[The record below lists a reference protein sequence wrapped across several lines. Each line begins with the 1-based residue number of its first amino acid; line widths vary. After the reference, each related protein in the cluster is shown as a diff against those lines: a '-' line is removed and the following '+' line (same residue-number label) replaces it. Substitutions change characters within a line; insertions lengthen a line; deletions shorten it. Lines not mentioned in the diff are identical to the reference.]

1 MSAEA
6 PLKLVICWHMH
17 QPFYRDAESGRYHL
31 PWTYLHG
38 IKDYVDM
45 VALLEEVPAARA
57 VVNFT
62 PTLLEQ
68 LTDYAVQISAAL
80 QRQQELSDP
89 LLAAL
94 AAEQLPSEAEGRE
107 ELIRAAL
114 RANEK
119 HLINRFPTYR
129 QLVEL
134 ANKVLKHPA
143 MLAYLSDQYLTD
155 LLVWYHLAWLGE
167 TVRRNDTRV
176 KRLMAKLHGY
186 TLEDRRE
193 LLALIGELLSGLLER
208 YRKLAETGQVEL
220 SVTPYA
226 HPIVP
231 LLLDVAT
238 SHEAL
243 PEAPLPATGKYP
255 GGRERSIWHIEEGV
269 RVFEKYFGFRPTGCW
284 PSEGSL
290 SEETLLLLAE
300 AGFRWTASGETVLRN
315 SLHRSEVSTHGCI
328 HRPFRLDRQPLTCF
342 FRDDGLS
349 DLIGFT
355 YADWHA
361 EDAVNNLIHHLENI
375 ATACRHEPDRVV
387 SIIMDGE
394 NAWEY
399 YPENGYH
406 FLVSLYR
413 RLAEHPHI
421 ELTTFSRCL
430 EEKIHAQPLR
440 HLVAGSWVYGTF
452 STWIGEKDKNRA
464 WELLIEAKR
473 AFDEVIAKGTLTAE
487 QRAVAE
493 HQLALCEGSDWF
505 WWFGDYNPAD
515 SVKDFDRL
523 YRLQLKAL
531 YQALGLTPPSSLEQV
546 ISSGGGEVEAG
557 GVMRRG
563 TEHVA
568 HHG

>member
-1 MSAEA
+1 MSVEK

-17 QPFYRDAESGRYHL
+17 QPSYRDAESGRYQL

-45 VALLEEVPAARA
+45 VALLEEVPAAHA

-68 LTDYAVQISAAL
+68 ISDYVEQIAAS
-80 QRQQELSDP
+80 QQQQVELSDP

-94 AAEQLPSEAEGRE
+94 IAEQLPVQAEAREG
-107 ELIRAAL
+107 LIRAAM

-119 HLINRFPTYR
+119 RLINRFPTYR
-129 QLVEL
+129 HLAEL
-134 ANKVLKHPA
+134 ADGVLKHPA
-143 MLAYLSDQYLTD
+143 MLAYLSDQYLAD

-167 TVRRNDTRV
+167 TVRRNDTRA
-176 KRLMAKLHGY
+176 KRLLAKLHGY
-186 TLEDRRE
+186 TLEDRRD
-193 LLALIGELLSGLLER
+193 LLALIGELLAGLMAR
-208 YRKLAETGQVEL
+208 YRKLAEAGQVEL

-226 HPIVP
+226 HPIAP
-231 LLLDVAT
+231 LLLNTAST
-238 SHEAL
+238 HEAL
-243 PEAPLPATGKYP
+243 PEAPLPSAGNYP
-255 GGRERSIWHIEEGV
+255 GGRERVRWHIEEGV
-269 RVFEKYFGFRPTGCW
+269 RVFEKYFGFRPAGCW
-284 PSEGSL
+284 PAEGSL
-290 SEETLLLLAE
+290 SEETLSLLVD
-300 AGFRWTASGETVLRN
+300 AGFKWTASGEIVLRN

-328 HRPFRLDRQPLTCF
+328 HRPYRLDRLPLTCF

-375 ATACRHEPDRVV
+375 AAACRHEPDLVV

-399 YPENGYH
+399 YPENAYH
-406 FLVSLYR
+406 FLSCLYH
-413 RLAEHPHI
+413 RLAEHPRI
-421 ELTTFSRCL
+421 EMTTFSRCL
-430 EEKIHAQPLR
+430 EEKVKAQSLR

-452 STWIGEKDKNRA
+452 STWIGDRDKNRA

-473 AFDEVIAKGTLTAE
+473 AFDTAIAKGNLDAE
-487 QRAVAE
+487 QRLLAE

-523 YRLQLKAL
+523 FRLQLKAL
-531 YQALGLTPPSSLEQV
+531 YRTLGMPPPASLEEV
-546 ISSGGGEVEAG
+546 ISSGGGEAEAG

-563 TEHVA
+563 SEHVVQ
-568 HHG
+568 HG

>member
-1 MSAEA
+1 MSAEM
-6 PLKLVICWHMH
+6 PLKLVLCWHMH
-17 QPFYRDAESGRYHL
+17 QPSYRDAGSGRYRL

-45 VALLEEVPAARA
+45 VALLEKVPEARA

-68 LTDYAVQISAAL
+68 LSDYAAQISAAL
-80 QRQQELSDP
+80 KRGVEPGDP

-94 AAEQLPSEAEGRE
+94 IAEQLPMEDEARE
-107 ELIRAAL
+107 ALIRAAL

-119 HLINRFPTYR
+119 RLINRFPSYR
-129 QLVEL
+129 HLVDL
-134 ANKVLKHPA
+134 AKGVLRTPA
-143 MLAYLSDQYLTD
+143 MLAYLSDQYLAD

-167 TVRRNDTRV
+167 TVRLTDSRA

-193 LLALIGELLSGLLER
+193 LLALIGDLLTGVVTR
-208 YRKLAETGQVEL
+208 YRKLAEAGQIEL

-226 HPIVP
+226 HPIIP
-231 LLLDVAT
+231 LLLDT
-238 SHEAL
+238 SVTHEAM
-243 PEAPLPATGKYP
+243 PEAPLPATGRYP
-255 GGRERSIWHIEEGV
+255 GGRERVSWHIEEGL
-269 RVFEKYFGFRPTGCW
+269 RVFEKYFGFRPVGCW

-290 SEETLLLLAE
+290 SEETLTLLTE
-300 AGFRWTASGETVLRN
+300 AGFRWTASGENVLRN
-315 SLHRSEVSTHGCI
+315 SLHRSEASFHGCI
-328 HRPFRLDRQPLTCF
+328 HRPYHLDKLPLTCF

-349 DLIGFT
+349 DHIGFS

-361 EDAVNNLIHHLENI
+361 EDAVNNFIHHLENI
-375 ATACRHEPDRVV
+375 AAACRHEPGRVV

-406 FLVSLYR
+406 FLDTLYR
-413 RLAEHPHI
+413 RLAAHPHI
-421 ELTTFSRCL
+421 ELTTFSQCL
-430 EEKIHAQPLR
+430 ELQNKALTLK

-452 STWIGEKDKNRA
+452 STWIGDKAKNRA
-464 WELLIEAKR
+464 WELLTEAKH
-473 AFDEVIAKGTLTAE
+473 AFDRIMASGSLSVE
-487 QRAVAE
+487 QQKLAE

-515 SVKDFDRL
+515 SVKDFDQL
-523 YRLQLKAL
+523 YRHQLKAL
-531 YQALGLTPPSSLEQV
+531 YGTLGLSPPLSLEQE
-546 ISSGGGEVEAG
+546 ISHGGGEAEAG

-563 TEHVA
+563 SGHFA

>member
-1 MSAEA
+1 MSADK

-17 QPFYRDAESGRYHL
+17 QPSYRDAQSGRYQL

-68 LTDYAVQISAAL
+68 ISDYVTQIDNALT
-80 QRQQELSDP
+80 QQGELGDP

-94 AAEQLPSEAEGRE
+94 VAEPFPAQDELRE
-107 ELIRAAL
+107 ELLRAAL

-119 HLINRFPTYR
+119 RVINRFPTYR

-134 ANKVLKHPA
+134 AQKVLRHPA
-143 MLAYLSDQYLTD
+143 MMAYLSDQYLAD

-186 TLEDRRE
+186 TLADRSE
-193 LLALIGELLSGLLER
+193 LLELIGELLGGVVAR

-226 HPIVP
+226 HPIIP
-231 LLLDVAT
+231 LLLDTASV
-238 SHEAL
+238 HEAL
-243 PEAPLPATGKYP
+243 PEAPLPASGNYP
-255 GGRERSIWHIEEGV
+255 GGRERARWHIDEGL
-269 RVFEKYFGFRPTGCW
+269 RVFENYFGFRPGGCW
-284 PSEGSL
+284 PSEGAL
-290 SEETLLLLAE
+290 SEETLKLLDE

-315 SLHRSEVSTHGCI
+315 SLHRSEVGSHGCI
-328 HRPFRLDRQPLTCF
+328 HRPYRLDRLPLTCF

-361 EDAVNNLIHHLENI
+361 EDAVNNLIHHLENV
-375 ATACRHEPDRVV
+375 AAACRHEPNRVA

-406 FLVSLYR
+406 FLSCLFH

-421 ELTTFSRCL
+421 ELTTFSQCL
-430 EEKIHAQPLR
+430 EDKVEALPLK

-452 STWIGEKDKNRA
+452 STWIGERDKNRA
-464 WELLIEAKR
+464 WELLIEAKQ
-473 AFDEVIAKGTLTAE
+473 AFDRVIGTLGSD
-487 QRAVAE
+487 QRALAE

-515 SVKDFDRL
+515 SVRDFDRL
-523 YRLQLKAL
+523 YRLQLTAL
-531 YQALGLTPPSSLEQV
+531 YQALGLAPPARLTEV
-546 ISSGGGEVEAG
+546 ISSGGGEMEAG

-563 TEHVA
+563 SEQAV